1 MFIEKR
7 QQLRA
12 ELHTPYGGEKS
23 LESLVK
29 ENGKEKSVMTEAKG
43 RHFQIERIPQV
54 LAGAENLRLEAGALD
69 PTQTLLH

>member
-12 ELHTPYGGEKS
+12 ELHTPYGGEK
-23 LESLVK
+23 SLVK